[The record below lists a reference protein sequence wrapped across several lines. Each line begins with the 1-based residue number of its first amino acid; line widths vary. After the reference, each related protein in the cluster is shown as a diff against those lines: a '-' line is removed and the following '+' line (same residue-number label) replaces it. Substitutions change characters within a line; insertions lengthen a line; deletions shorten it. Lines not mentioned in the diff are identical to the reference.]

1 MAKKFPAHLVKT
13 HRVYTILEAADCLG
27 CHRHTVLRWVKAQ
40 GLPADQSARPWLIEG
55 RELKSFLGHR
65 QAKKAVRLALH
76 NLYCLGCRSPQ
87 EPDGKVA
94 DYTHQSTTSGR
105 LTGLCPACG
114 AVMNK
119 IIARKDL
126 PAIEAKLEV
135 TLQQASPRLVSCEPA
150 RPNVHFEEEQKTHAK
165 AAR

>member
-1 MAKKFPAHLVKT
+1 MAKKFPAHLIKR

-27 CHRHTVLRWVKAQ
+27 CHRHTLSRWIKCK
-40 GLPADQSARPWLIEG
+40 GLPADKSARPWLIEG
-55 RELKSFLGHR
+55 RELKMFLGHR
-65 QAKKAVRLALH
+65 QTKNVARLALH

-94 DYTHQSTTSGR
+94 DYTHQSTRSGR

-119 IIARKDL
+119 IIARRDL
-126 PAIEAKLEV
+126 AAIEAKLEV
-135 TLQQASPRLVSCEPA
+135 TIQQASPRLVSCEPV
-150 RPNVHFEEEQKTHAK
+150 RSNVHFEEVHETHAK